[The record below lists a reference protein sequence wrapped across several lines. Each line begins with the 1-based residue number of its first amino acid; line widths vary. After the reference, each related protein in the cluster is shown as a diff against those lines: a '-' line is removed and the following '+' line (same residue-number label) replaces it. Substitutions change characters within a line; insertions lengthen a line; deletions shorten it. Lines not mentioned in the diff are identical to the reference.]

1 MIEVKNLTKRYDDVT
16 ALKGIDLSVAD
27 GTVLG
32 LIGTNG
38 GGKSTLLRLL
48 AGVLRPDG
56 GTLNIDGKR
65 PFNAPEVKSQCF
77 FCAGLSVLLR

>member
-38 GGKSTLLRLL
+38 GGIAHTVGQDSKGNWLFESFG
-48 AGVLRPDG
+48 AKDG
-56 GTLNIDGKR
+56 L
-65 PFNAPEVKSQCF
+65 PSE
-77 FCAGLSVLLR
+77 